1 MWIIWVEQRADSL
14 STCPSYRSDLRDG
27 RLSCQ
32 PWNRHQIQD
41 IVNSACFVHRSDVR
55 YFICDILCQFF
66 RGIRCQISDLWYS
79 MFTRCICL
87 VWCLRYLSLEIVSG
101 HPPFLK
107 NRHSTPWSTFLARQK
122 SSSSISAASVSPHPY
137 KVLYPD
143 LTFLMMTLF
152 SKIWFSSLLLVHL
165 SNVIVDSSKSQSPQS
180 VNLCLDFLETQGN
193 CS

>member
-1 MWIIWVEQRADSL
+1 MAGWAANREIGIKFKTS
-14 STCPSYRSDLRDG
+14 STRLASSTDLMSG
-27 RLSCQ
+27 ILFV
-32 PWNRHQIQD
+32 IFY
-41 IVNSACFVHRSDVR
+41 VN
-55 YFICDILCQFF
+55 FI

-107 NRHSTPWSTFLARQK
+107 NRHSTPWSTFLASQK

-143 LTFLMMTLF
+143 LTFLMFTLF

-165 SNVIVDSSKSQSPQS
+165 SLSLSIVPKVKVPSLSIFVLTFWKLKGIVPKIARDSFDFPWCDQIFKVQS
-180 VNLCLDFLETQGN
+180 L
-193 CS
+193 